1 MENCWEMI
9 KGVNKQIIEIKC
21 PNDEHFEKILLF
33 VNAEK
38 CCASDRELDEK
49 AKRFAKRF
57 LDCHG
62 HKSRTGVKDI
72 LRRNK
77 LTVGVCAAAVAGA
90 AVYAVSVFV

>member
-1 MENCWEMI
+1 MI

-38 CCASDRELDEK
+38 CRASDRELDEK
-49 AKRFAKRF
+49 AKRLAKQF
-57 LDCHG
+57 LIPS
-62 HKSRTGVKDI
+62 SRKRAVSV
-72 LRRNK
+72 RNIIRENK
-77 LTVGVCAAAVAGA
+77 MTVGVCAAAVAGA

>member
-1 MENCWEMI
+1 MENCREMI

-38 CCASDRELDEK
+38 CCTSDRELDEK

-57 LDCHG
+57 LSPRS
-62 HKSRTGVKDI
+62 KNRSAGVRNI
-72 LRRNK
+72 LQENK